1 MLVGLV
7 ATAPQTTEAKIVP
20 QSIQVP
26 ALEAPRLIVPLV
38 IPEPEPLTPR
48 EMVIVE
54 AIRYGVDTQ
63 LPLAIVQ
70 AESGFEVNAKNANS
84 TASGIAQFLDGTFQ
98 RYCIEEYNI
107 TDSLAYKNNP
117 KFQAECLVLMLRD
130 GGVEHW
136 AASKGTWKKLLGR
149 SDTLTGGPTK

>member
-1 MLVGLV
+1 MALL
-7 ATAPQTTEAKIVP
+7 ATPQVSQAKVVP

-26 ALEAPRLIVPLV
+26 ALEAPRLIEPLV

-48 EMVIVE
+48 ELVIVE

-70 AESGFEVNAKNANS
+70 AESGFVPNATNPHS
-84 TASGIAQFLDGTFQ
+84 TASGLAQYLDGTFQ
-98 RYCIEEYNI
+98 KYCVEEYNL
-107 TDSLAYKNNP
+107 TDSLAKKNDP
-117 KFQAECLVLMLRD
+117 KIQAECLVLMLRD
-130 GGVEHW
+130 GGVDHW
-136 AASKGTWKKLLGR
+136 NASRATWSKLLGR